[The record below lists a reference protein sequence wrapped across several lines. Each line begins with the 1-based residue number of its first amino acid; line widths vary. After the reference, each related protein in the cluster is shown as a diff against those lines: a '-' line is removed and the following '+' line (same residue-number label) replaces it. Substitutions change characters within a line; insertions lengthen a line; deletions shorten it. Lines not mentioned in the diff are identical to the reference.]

1 MLSVIVEELWQGL
14 QVQSHGGVCV
24 CVWGGGGGAKKF
36 GNQFITVKSDPIWT
50 GVELNTFS
58 FWPRGA
64 GPAGKVQICSL
75 PLTLGT
81 GLKLLPMPVVQ
92 QSSKHRTGKQHSSTK
107 NR

>member
-1 MLSVIVEELWQGL
+1 MKSYGKGYKFKVTVG
-14 QVQSHGGVCV
+14 CV
-24 CVWGGGGGAKKF
+24 CVGGGGGPNNF

-58 FWPRGA
+58 FWPQGA
-64 GPAGKVQICSL
+64 GPAGKVQIRSL

-81 GLKLLPMPVVQ
+81 GLKLLSNAGQFNILP
-92 QSSKHRTGKQHSSTK
+92 RTGQENTTK